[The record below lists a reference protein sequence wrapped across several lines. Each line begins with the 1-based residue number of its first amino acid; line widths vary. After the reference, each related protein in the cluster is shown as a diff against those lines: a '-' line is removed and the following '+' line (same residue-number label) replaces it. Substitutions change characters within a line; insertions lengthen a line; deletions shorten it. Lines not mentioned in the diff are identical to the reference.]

1 MTETVPRDRSRD
13 RRIEDPTN
21 LWIVHPL
28 AHALVRPAIRL
39 GISAN
44 AVSVAGLALGLVAAA
59 CFYRWP
65 EQGFATA
72 GLIVATG
79 WLVADGLDGMVARA
93 TGTASAVGRLLDGLC
108 DHGAFVLI
116 YLALVLSLGTGDA
129 WLLAAAAGVFHAF
142 QSSLYEGERTR
153 FHRRANGVPAG
164 AQPIRAGTGLE
175 RGYDR
180 ASNVLER
187 AAAPFERRL
196 AASADPVAFG
206 RSYAARAATPMKAMA
221 LLSANTRLIAIW
233 VACMAGDPRLFWWFE
248 IVPLSVLAIITILW
262 HRRVEAALA
271 STDAEAPRPNLEA

>member
-1 MTETVPRDRSRD
+1 MTPTIARDRSRD

-28 AHALVRPAIRL
+28 AHGLVRPAIRL

-44 AVSVAGLALGLVAAA
+44 VVSVMGLFLGLVAAA
-59 CFYRWP
+59 CFYRWREP
-65 EQGFATA
+65 GFATA
-72 GLIVATG
+72 GLLVATA

-108 DHGAFVLI
+108 DHGAFVLM
-116 YLALVLSLGTGDA
+116 YLALVLSLGTADA
-129 WLLAAAAGVFHAF
+129 WALALVAGGVHAL

-153 FHRRANGVPAG
+153 FHRRAQGIPAG
-164 AQPIRAGTGLE
+164 APPPRAGTLLE

-180 ASNVLER
+180 ASNLLER

-196 AASADPVAFG
+196 ASSPDPVAFG
-206 RSYAARAATPMKAMA
+206 RTYAARAALPMRFMA
-221 LLSANTRLIAIW
+221 LLSANTRLLAIW
-233 VACMAGDPRLFWWFE
+233 VACLAGDPKLFWWFE
-248 IVPLSVLAIITILW
+248 IIPLSVLAIVTILW

-271 STDAEAPRPNLEA
+271 SKDAEAPQSLS